1 MRGIPVVDVVVI
13 GGGIVGSSVAYHAA
27 RAGLGVTLVDRT
39 DEGYATAAGAG
50 IIAPGVGAGHDSAHN
65 TLMAQAGA
73 FYPRLI
79 ADLAA
84 DGEAETGYD
93 VVGAILIAR
102 DEAEVAALATAQA
115 FAETARTAGVQGI
128 DAVSLLEG
136 AEAKA
141 LFPPLADVPA
151 ALHIAGTARI
161 DGRLM
166 RAALQR
172 AAQRHGATLRQGNA
186 TPQRDGSLAR
196 VHVDGEILPAENV
209 VLASGAWSAQAAEAL
224 GLTLPVY
231 PQRGQIAHL
240 ELPQTDTGRWPVVL
254 PFASH
259 YLLTFPESRV
269 VVGATR
275 ENDAGFDYRVTA
287 GGVQRVLGQ
296 ALRVAPGLQSATL
309 REMRVGFRP
318 ATPDG
323 LPILG
328 RAPGLDNVFIATG
341 HGPSGLTLGPHAGA
355 VIADLMQSKPAGFDL
370 TPYSPERFVSM
381 SAAI

>member
-1 MRGIPVVDVVVI
+1 MSDVAVI

-27 RAGLGVTLVDRT
+27 RAGLRVTLVDRA

-50 IIAPGVGAGHDSAHN
+50 IIATGVGSPQDSAYN
-65 TLMAQAGA
+65 TLAAQAAA

-79 ADLAA
+79 AGLAD

-93 VVGAILIAR
+93 VVGALLIAR
-102 DEAEVAALATAQA
+102 DEAEVAALAETQR
-115 FAETARTAGVQGI
+115 FAEASRAAGVHGI
-128 DAVSLLEG
+128 DGLSLLDG
-136 AEAKA
+136 RQAWT
-141 LFPPLADVPA
+141 LFPALAEIPA

-172 AAQRHGATLRQGNA
+172 AARKHGVTSRQGN
-186 TPQRDGSLAR
+186 TTLQRDGSSAR
-196 VHVDGEILPAENV
+196 VLVDGAVVPADAI
-209 VLASGAWSAQAAEAL
+209 VLATGAWSAQAGEAL

-240 ELPQTDTGRWPVVL
+240 ELPHVDTSRWPVVL

-259 YLLTFPESRV
+259 YLLTFPTNRV

-275 ENDAGFDYRVTA
+275 ENDAGFDCRITA
-287 GGVQRVLGQ
+287 GGVQQVLAQ
-296 ALRVAPGLQSATL
+296 ALRVAPGLHGATL

-341 HGPSGLTLGPHAGA
+341 HGPAGLTLGPHAGA
-355 VIADLMQSKPAGFDL
+355 IIAELMQGHPPEFDL
-370 TPYSPERFVSM
+370 APYAPARFQGVPHP
-381 SAAI
+381 A